1 MARGGAKPGERRGGR
16 KKGTP
21 NKVTAA
27 TREAILV
34 EIERRAE
41 LGEQANPFMVAMDL
55 MVTTQDEHVKL
66 QAASFL
72 GDRLVPKL
80 RAVEHTGQG
89 DSEMSIIRVVLE

>member
-27 TREAILV
+27 TREAILA

-41 LGEQANPFMVAMDL
+41 LGEQANPFIVAMDV
-55 MVTTQDEHVKL
+55 MRDTQDEHIKL
-66 QAASFL
+66 QAAAFI
-72 GDRLVPKL
+72 GDRILPRL
-80 RAVEHTGQG
+80 RAVEHSGSVEHQV
-89 DSEMSIIRVVLE
+89 EIQVVLE